1 MNSGCVACGC
11 QLIPLSGSAQREIP
25 TTLTTQTTQTTYT
38 TPTTL
43 TTNTTQPS
51 YSTPTAN
58 YKLQITNYKLQITNY
73 KLQITNY
80 KLQIAT
86 GITKCDTIYY
96 KLRQV
101 LQSAMDLLQIATG
114 ITRCDDHYK
123 LRQCNVQSLNLSSAV
138 QYYSKSFH
146 DTKTSISAKT
156 HRP

>member
-1 MNSGCVACGC
+1 MQYKLTPMNSGCVACGC
-11 QLIPLSGSAQREIP
+11 QLIPLSGSAQRETP
-25 TTLTTQTTQTTYT
+25 TTLTIQTTQTTYT
-38 TPTTL
+38 TPTTLTTL

-51 YSTPTAN
+51 YSTPT
-58 YKLQITNYKLQITNY
+58 TNYKLQITN
-73 KLQITNY
+73 
-80 KLQIAT
+80 
-86 GITKCDTIYY
+86 Y

-156 HRP
+156 FRP